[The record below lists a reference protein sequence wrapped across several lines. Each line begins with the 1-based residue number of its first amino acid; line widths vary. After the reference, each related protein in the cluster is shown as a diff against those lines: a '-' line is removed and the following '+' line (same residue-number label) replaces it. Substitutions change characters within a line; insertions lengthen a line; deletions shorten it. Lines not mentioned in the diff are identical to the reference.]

1 MQRGLTRIRS
11 KYFLSHCVWQNLS
24 RIEHF
29 ERIRPEKKILRKK
42 VLLLHL
48 WTKLWQNKPPLSI
61 KAPISTWSRSPELK
75 VQLWKTAVNRDSFES
90 CVDPFSGLPREKKR
104 KRRNFYSSLKFVE
117 ENSVS
122 YLPTILIHLSFD
134 FYSQRLV
141 LKIRKEEKRISYRS
155 SSNTSRNDAVWISFK
170 WTRYRFSQISQL
182 Y

>member
-29 ERIRPEKKILRKK
+29 ERIRPQKKILRKK

-61 KAPISTWSRSPELK
+61 KAPVSTWSRSPELK

-90 CVDPFSGLPREKKR
+90 SASIPSQVYREKRNGNVVIFIRRLVFKVR
-104 KRRNFYSSLKFVE
+104 RREQCLLSPDYLDTSFVRFLFATTRLENSKRRE
-117 ENSVS
+117 ENFLS
-122 YLPTILIHLSFD
+122 LIFE
-134 FYSQRLV
+134 Y
-141 LKIRKEEKRISYRS
+141 IEKRRCL
-155 SSNTSRNDAVWISFK
+155 NFV
-170 WTRYRFSQISQL
+170 
-182 Y
+182 